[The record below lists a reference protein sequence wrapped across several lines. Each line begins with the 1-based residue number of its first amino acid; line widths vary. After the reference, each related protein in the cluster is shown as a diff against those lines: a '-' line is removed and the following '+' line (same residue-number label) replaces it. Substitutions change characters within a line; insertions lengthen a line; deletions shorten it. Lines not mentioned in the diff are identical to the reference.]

1 MVRRLRELQKMP
13 RIYVEPSKFRVSR
26 GTTPCTKIKMAKCKE
41 PCANEIDAVLE
52 PLHSDVLDKEEEL
65 QHAFEEAIEEVS

>member
-1 MVRRLRELQKMP
+1 
-13 RIYVEPSKFRVSR
+13 
-26 GTTPCTKIKMAKCKE
+26 MAKCKE
-41 PCANEIDAVLE
+41 PCANEIGAVLE